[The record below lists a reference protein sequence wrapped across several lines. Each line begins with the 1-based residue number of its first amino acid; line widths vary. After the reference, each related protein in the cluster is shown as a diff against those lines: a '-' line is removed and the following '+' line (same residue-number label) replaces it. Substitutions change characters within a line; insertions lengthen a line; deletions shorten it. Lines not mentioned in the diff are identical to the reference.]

1 VLVQKRRV
9 KLAKNIGRLLG
20 FQLKLFADALRDF
33 LMSPLSVMCFFL
45 DLILASEE
53 GNSFYSRLMRLGR
66 KSDSWINLFEEH
78 AEPEVAELKSPL
90 E

>member
-1 VLVQKRRV
+1 MQKRRV

-66 KSDSWINLFEEH
+66 KSDRWINLFEEH

>member
-66 KSDSWINLFEEH
+66 KSDRWINLFEEH